1 MSGQRNKETSALG
14 VSADRYST
22 VSSSIAP
29 TTSDKYTRSSDE
41 HHDEKLDDIAE
52 LLPPSK
58 NADTAVVDK
67 TILEPEPVG
76 VLQLF
81 RFATPLD
88 RVLTLAGVFFSCASG
103 VVTPVMIII
112 FSKLMGVII
121 QYADLSAAD
130 LESANHYLGHESR
143 HYCLL

>member
-1 MSGQRNKETSALG
+1 TMPVPGISS
-14 VSADRYST
+14 DRYST

-29 TTSDKYTRSSDE
+29 STNDKHLRSSDE
-41 HHDEKLDDIAE
+41 HHDEKLEDTAE
-52 LLPPSK
+52 LLPPPK
-58 NADTAVVDK
+58 DADAAVVDK
-67 TILEPEPVG
+67 AILEPKAVS

-88 RVLTLAGVFFSCASG
+88 RLLTIAGVFFSCASG

-121 QYADLSAAD
+121 EYSNYLEDND
-130 LESANHYLGHESR
+130 IESANHYLDH
-143 HYCLL
+143 